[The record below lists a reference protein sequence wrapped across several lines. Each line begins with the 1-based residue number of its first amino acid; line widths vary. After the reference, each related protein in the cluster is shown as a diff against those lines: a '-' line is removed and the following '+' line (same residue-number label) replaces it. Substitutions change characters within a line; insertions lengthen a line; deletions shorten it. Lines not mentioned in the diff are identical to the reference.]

1 MQVLELADEFNLT
14 SVEAAEICVAAGVVD
29 ATALTDLSDGQV
41 ERWRTLATARREWL
55 ERDDRGTPVGVAAT
69 STFGPL
75 PAAPWETSAAAG
87 SRDAPGGPPW
97 VQPRKAPVLGPGAS
111 PDGRPAA
118 VTPYAP
124 AALALAVVSI
134 VFPFIPGFG
143 ALALAWYAKDRI
155 ERSDGRLTG
164 QKLAIAAQVVAGIS
178 IGLWTLLLAFSIYR
192 DIRSEA
198 ADDGQVETGQLAW
211 DEIGPGQC
219 VRIPR
224 ADLAVNTWTGVDCA
238 APHEAEVYAAEVIA
252 PTTSRNEPYPGRASL
267 IPGATRL
274 CEERFAAYV
283 GIPYAESELRIA
295 VYFPSGSNWSVND
308 DRTIG
313 CIVFREDYA
322 LIDGAL
328 AQSGS

>member
-29 ATALTDLSDGQV
+29 ATALTDLTDDQA

-55 ERDDRGTPVGVAAT
+55 ERDDRTSVTGGSP

-75 PAAPWETSAAAG
+75 PPAPWEPGSGAPSAAA
-87 SRDAPGGPPW
+87 DGPPW
-97 VQPRKAPVLGPGAS
+97 ARPRPPALGADPTAT
-111 PDGRPAA
+111 GRPPALS
-118 VTPYAP
+118 PYAP
-124 AALALAVVSI
+124 GALALAVVSI

-155 ERSDGRLTG
+155 ERSDGQLTG
-164 QKLAIAAQVVAGIS
+164 SKLATAAQVVAALS
-178 IGLWTLLLAFSIYR
+178 IAGWTALLALTVVQ
-192 DIRSEA
+192 DIRSTAEP
-198 ADDGQVETGQLAW
+198 DDGQVEIGQVAW

-219 VRIPR
+219 VRLPR
-224 ADLAVNTWTGVDCA
+224 ADLAVADWTGLDCSE
-238 APHEAEVYAAEVIA
+238 PHEAEVYATEVVA
-252 PTTSRNEPYPGRASL
+252 PTTNPDEPYPGRASL

-274 CEERFAAYV
+274 CEERFADYV

-295 VYFPSGSNWSVND
+295 VYFPSGSNWTAND
-308 DRTIG
+308 DRTLG

-322 LIDGAL
+322 LIDGTL
-328 AQSGS
+328 AQSGT